1 VPGLTVATN
10 RDLSGIEWN
19 CTPAQTVIAQAK
31 DLYYLG
37 RALRILIP

>member
-1 VPGLTVATN
+1 MSGL
-10 RDLSGIEWN
+10 EWE
-19 CTPAQTVIAQAK
+19 CTPAQTVISQAK